1 MESTGPS
8 AFTRRRT
15 LLVAWELLEFGR
27 ESVASLEDGATR
39 IAAAQV
45 AGLIALWTQLGTFE
59 DGPPEVLAWLA
70 WGLLVVSVSLLAP
83 TVTPRRLARFW
94 EDMLTTDILAIDSTA
109 KEEEI
114 VRSLSVAM
122 EGHMRQW
129 QIDGR
134 TSCCA
139 RKRTAPHWQPPVKA
153 APASLITPAR
163 RNSTA

>member
-1 MESTGPS
+1 MESTGAS

-59 DGPPEVLAWLA
+59 NGPPEVLSWSA

-94 EDMLTTDILAIDSTA
+94 EGMLTTDILAIDSTA

-122 EGHMRQW
+122 EGHMRRVRRGMAVSVV
-129 QIDGR
+129 I
-134 TSCCA
+134 A
-139 RKRTAPHWQPPVKA
+139 VLALAAVALAYVLEKAFYAP
-153 APASLITPAR
+153 
-163 RNSTA
+163 

>member
-1 MESTGPS
+1 MESTGAS

-59 DGPPEVLAWLA
+59 NGPPEVLAWFA

-94 EDMLTTDILAIDSTA
+94 EGMLTTDILAIDSTA

-122 EGHMRQW
+122 EGHMRRVRRGMAASVV
-129 QIDGR
+129 I
-134 TSCCA
+134 A
-139 RKRTAPHWQPPVKA
+139 VLALAAVALAYVLEKAFYAP
-153 APASLITPAR
+153 
-163 RNSTA
+163 

>member
-1 MESTGPS
+1 MESTGAS

-94 EDMLTTDILAIDSTA
+94 EGMLTTDILAIDSTA

-122 EGHMRQW
+122 EGHMRRVRRGMAASVV
-129 QIDGR
+129 I
-134 TSCCA
+134 A
-139 RKRTAPHWQPPVKA
+139 VLALAAVALAYVLEKAFYAP
-153 APASLITPAR
+153 
-163 RNSTA
+163 

>member
-1 MESTGPS
+1 MESTGAS

-122 EGHMRQW
+122 EGHMRRVRRGMAASVV
-129 QIDGR
+129 I
-134 TSCCA
+134 A
-139 RKRTAPHWQPPVKA
+139 VLALAAVALAYVLEKAFYAP
-153 APASLITPAR
+153 
-163 RNSTA
+163 

>member
-1 MESTGPS
+1 MESAGAS

-15 LLVAWELLEFGR
+15 LVVAWELLEFGR

-39 IAAAQV
+39 VAAAQV

-70 WGLLVVSVSLLAP
+70 WGLLIVSVSLLAP

-94 EDMLTTDILAIDSTA
+94 EGMLTTDILAIDSTA

-114 VRSLSVAM
+114 VRSLSEAM
-122 EGHMRQW
+122 EGHMRRVRRGMAASVV
-129 QIDGR
+129 I
-134 TSCCA
+134 A
-139 RKRTAPHWQPPVKA
+139 VLALAAVALAYVLEKAFYAP
-153 APASLITPAR
+153 
-163 RNSTA
+163 

>member
-1 MESTGPS
+1 MESTGAS

-59 DGPPEVLAWLA
+59 NGPPEVLAWLA

-94 EDMLTTDILAIDSTA
+94 EGMLKTDILAIDSTA

-122 EGHMRQW
+122 EGHMRRVRRGMAVSVV
-129 QIDGR
+129 IAVLALAAVAL
-134 TSCCA
+134 SYA
-139 RKRTAPHWQPPVKA
+139 LEKAFYAP
-153 APASLITPAR
+153 
-163 RNSTA
+163 

>member
-1 MESTGPS
+1 MESTGAS

-59 DGPPEVLAWLA
+59 NGPPEVLAWLA

-94 EDMLTTDILAIDSTA
+94 EGMLTTDILAIDSTA

-122 EGHMRQW
+122 EGHMRRVRRGMAVSVV
-129 QIDGR
+129 I
-134 TSCCA
+134 A
-139 RKRTAPHWQPPVKA
+139 VLALAAVALAYVLEKAFYAP
-153 APASLITPAR
+153 
-163 RNSTA
+163 

>member
-1 MESTGPS
+1 MESTGAS

-39 IAAAQV
+39 VAAAQV

-59 DGPPEVLAWLA
+59 NGPPEVLAWLA

-94 EDMLTTDILAIDSTA
+94 EGMLTTDILAIDSTA
-109 KEEEI
+109 KEEEL

-122 EGHMRQW
+122 EGHMRRVRRGMAVSVV
-129 QIDGR
+129 I
-134 TSCCA
+134 A
-139 RKRTAPHWQPPVKA
+139 VLALAAVALAYVLEKAFYAP
-153 APASLITPAR
+153 
-163 RNSTA
+163 

>member
-1 MESTGPS
+1 MGSNGAS

-45 AGLIALWTQLGTFE
+45 AGLIAVWTQLGTFE
-59 DGPPEVLAWLA
+59 NGPPQVLAWLG
-70 WGLLVVSVSLLAP
+70 WGLLILSVSLLAP

-94 EDMLTTDILAIDSTA
+94 EGMLARDILAIDSTA

-114 VRSLSVAM
+114 VRTLSIAM
-122 EGHMRQW
+122 EGHMQRVRRGMTVSV
-129 QIDGR
+129 II
-134 TSCCA
+134 A
-139 RKRTAPHWQPPVKA
+139 VLALAAVALAYVLEKAFYAP
-153 APASLITPAR
+153 
-163 RNSTA
+163 

>member
-1 MESTGPS
+1 MESTGGS
-8 AFTRRRT
+8 ALTRRRT

-59 DGPPEVLAWLA
+59 NGPPEVLAWLA
-70 WGLLVVSVSLLAP
+70 WSLLVVSVSLLAP

-94 EDMLTTDILAIDSTA
+94 EGLLKTDILAIDSTA

-122 EGHMRQW
+122 EAHMRR
-129 QIDGR
+129 IRRGMVV
-134 TSCCA
+134 SVVIA
-139 RKRTAPHWQPPVKA
+139 VLALAGVALAYVLEKAFYAP
-153 APASLITPAR
+153 
-163 RNSTA
+163 

>member
-1 MESTGPS
+1 MESTGAS

-59 DGPPEVLAWLA
+59 NGPPEVLAWLA

-94 EDMLTTDILAIDSTA
+94 EGMLTTDILAIDSTA

-122 EGHMRQW
+122 EGHMRRVRRGMAASVV
-129 QIDGR
+129 I
-134 TSCCA
+134 A
-139 RKRTAPHWQPPVKA
+139 VLALAAVALAYVLEKAFYAP
-153 APASLITPAR
+153 
-163 RNSTA
+163 

>member
-1 MESTGPS
+1 MESAGAS

-39 IAAAQV
+39 VAAAQV

-70 WGLLVVSVSLLAP
+70 WGLLIVSVSLLAP

-94 EDMLTTDILAIDSTA
+94 EGMLTTDILAIDSTE

-122 EGHMRQW
+122 ERHMRRVRRGMAASVV
-129 QIDGR
+129 I
-134 TSCCA
+134 A
-139 RKRTAPHWQPPVKA
+139 VLALAAVALAYVLEKAFYAP
-153 APASLITPAR
+153 
-163 RNSTA
+163 

>member
-1 MESTGPS
+1 MESTGAS

-94 EDMLTTDILAIDSTA
+94 EGMLTTDILAIDSTA

-122 EGHMRQW
+122 ERHMRRVRR
-129 QIDGR
+129 GMAV
-134 TSCCA
+134 SVVNA
-139 RKRTAPHWQPPVKA
+139 VLALAAVALAYVLEKAFYAP
-153 APASLITPAR
+153 
-163 RNSTA
+163 

>member
-1 MESTGPS
+1 MESTGAS

-94 EDMLTTDILAIDSTA
+94 EGMLTTDILAIDSTA

-122 EGHMRQW
+122 EGHMRRVRRGMAVSVV
-129 QIDGR
+129 I
-134 TSCCA
+134 A
-139 RKRTAPHWQPPVKA
+139 VLALAAVALAYVLEKAFYAP
-153 APASLITPAR
+153 
-163 RNSTA
+163 

>member
-1 MESTGPS
+1 MESTGAS

-59 DGPPEVLAWLA
+59 DGPPEVLAWSA

-94 EDMLTTDILAIDSTA
+94 EGMLTTDILAIDSTA

-122 EGHMRQW
+122 EGHMRRVRRGMAVSVV
-129 QIDGR
+129 I
-134 TSCCA
+134 A
-139 RKRTAPHWQPPVKA
+139 VLALAAVALAYVLEKAFYAP
-153 APASLITPAR
+153 
-163 RNSTA
+163 

>member
-1 MESTGPS
+1 MESTGAS

-59 DGPPEVLAWLA
+59 NGPPEVLAWLA

-94 EDMLTTDILAIDSTA
+94 EGMLTTDILAIDSTA

-122 EGHMRQW
+122 EGHMRRVRRGMAASGV
-129 QIDGR
+129 I
-134 TSCCA
+134 A
-139 RKRTAPHWQPPVKA
+139 VLALAAVVLAYVLEKAFYAP
-153 APASLITPAR
+153 
-163 RNSTA
+163 

>member
-1 MESTGPS
+1 MESTGAS

-15 LLVAWELLEFGR
+15 LLIAWELLEFGR

-94 EDMLTTDILAIDSTA
+94 EGMLTTDILAIDSTA

-122 EGHMRQW
+122 EGHMRRVRRGMAVSVV
-129 QIDGR
+129 I
-134 TSCCA
+134 A
-139 RKRTAPHWQPPVKA
+139 VFALAAVALAYVLEKAFYAP
-153 APASLITPAR
+153 
-163 RNSTA
+163 

>member
-1 MESTGPS
+1 MESTGAS

-59 DGPPEVLAWLA
+59 NGPPEVLAWLA

-94 EDMLTTDILAIDSTA
+94 EGMLTTDILAIDSTA

-122 EGHMRQW
+122 EGHMRRVRRGMAASVV
-129 QIDGR
+129 I
-134 TSCCA
+134 A
-139 RKRTAPHWQPPVKA
+139 VLALAAVVLAYVLEKAFYAP
-153 APASLITPAR
+153 
-163 RNSTA
+163 

>member
-1 MESTGPS
+1 MESTGAS

-94 EDMLTTDILAIDSTA
+94 EGMLTTDILAIDSTA
-109 KEEEI
+109 KEEAI

-122 EGHMRQW
+122 EGHMRRVRRGMAASVV
-129 QIDGR
+129 I
-134 TSCCA
+134 A
-139 RKRTAPHWQPPVKA
+139 VLALAAVALAYVLEKAFYAP
-153 APASLITPAR
+153 
-163 RNSTA
+163 

>member
-1 MESTGPS
+1 MESTGAS

-94 EDMLTTDILAIDSTA
+94 EGMLTTDILAIDSTA

-122 EGHMRQW
+122 EGHMRRVRRGMAVSVA
-129 QIDGR
+129 I
-134 TSCCA
+134 A
-139 RKRTAPHWQPPVKA
+139 VLALAAVALAYVLEKAFYAP
-153 APASLITPAR
+153 
-163 RNSTA
+163 

>member
-1 MESTGPS
+1 MESTGAS

-94 EDMLTTDILAIDSTA
+94 EGMLTTDILAIDSTA

-122 EGHMRQW
+122 EGHMRRVRRGMAASVV
-129 QIDGR
+129 IAVLALA
-134 TSCCA
+134 TVVLA
-139 RKRTAPHWQPPVKA
+139 YVLEKAFYAP
-153 APASLITPAR
+153 
-163 RNSTA
+163 

>member
-1 MESTGPS
+1 MESTGAS

-94 EDMLTTDILAIDSTA
+94 ESMLTTDILAIDSTA

-122 EGHMRQW
+122 EGHMRRVRRGMAASVV
-129 QIDGR
+129 I
-134 TSCCA
+134 A
-139 RKRTAPHWQPPVKA
+139 VLALAAVALAYVLEKAFYAP
-153 APASLITPAR
+153 
-163 RNSTA
+163 

>member
-1 MESTGPS
+1 MESTGAS

-39 IAAAQV
+39 VAAAQV

-94 EDMLTTDILAIDSTA
+94 EGMLTTDILAIDSTE

-122 EGHMRQW
+122 ERHMRRVRRGMAVSVV
-129 QIDGR
+129 IAVLALAAVALGYVLEK
-134 TSCCA
+134 A
-139 RKRTAPHWQPPVKA
+139 FYAP
-153 APASLITPAR
+153 
-163 RNSTA
+163 

>member
-1 MESTGPS
+1 MESTGAS

-94 EDMLTTDILAIDSTA
+94 EGMLTTDILAIDSTV

-122 EGHMRQW
+122 ERHMRRVRRGMAASVV
-129 QIDGR
+129 I
-134 TSCCA
+134 A
-139 RKRTAPHWQPPVKA
+139 VLALAAVALAYVLEKAFYAP
-153 APASLITPAR
+153 
-163 RNSTA
+163 